1 MLDCSIASTGFKSNV
16 WRVGIKKKC
25 ITKAEPPQKNILK
38 GVSRGPI
45 PPVITPFLRR
55 RKCMDYS
62 KEIGYFVA
70 RDVKI

>member
-16 WRVGIKKKC
+16 WRVGIKKMYNRSW
-25 ITKAEPPQKNILK
+25 TKKKNILK

-62 KEIGYFVA
+62 KEIIWVSAISSQGM
-70 RDVKI
+70 